1 MTRVFSFLKER
12 ALSSEHL
19 TEIQLQKLVDL
30 QGANSPEQTAGM
42 MSGLAHLRECSACAA
57 LVEGYRNAG
66 RKIDSV
72 KSLAIVVDRSKCPPE
87 EVWLELVAGI
97 VQEKEAMDLLRHCS
111 ECQACAQ
118 LLKEAEDGLEEE
130 VVEAESASPEWQ
142 LKMAQ
147 RMAAQVAVSREQQ
160 RRKLTLWV
168 PLGASAAAAAV
179 VAIVLFSLPKPP
191 DVEQTLAVA
200 YSDERTLPLRIAG
213 AQHAKLKQRR
223 EANQRSLFDTN
234 AQMVKAQNAV
244 STLCKRDPE
253 GAECLLTQAE
263 LNLLDWRYQPA
274 LTNLNK
280 IKPELRD
287 SEKYLL
293 VHAIAVFE
301 QAELSGS
308 DPDLLG
314 HAVSDLTKILQSNPH
329 DAVALFNRALIYEK
343 LNWMENAAA
352 DWLAFL
358 SIEKDPGWREE
369 AQQHLD
375 LIQQKKNRAS
385 RA

>member
-42 MSGLAHLRECSACAA
+42 MIGLAHLRECSACAA

-97 VQEKEAMDLLRHCS
+97 VQEKEAMELLRHCS

-118 LLKEAEDGLEEE
+118 RLREAEHGLEEE

-147 RMAAQVAVSREQQ
+147 RMAAQVAVSRELQ

-168 PLGASAAAAAV
+168 SFGASAAAAAV
-179 VAIVLFSLPKPP
+179 VAIVLFFFPKTP

-223 EANQRSLFDTN
+223 AANQKSLFDTN
-234 AQMVKAQNAV
+234 AHVVKAQNAV

-293 VHAIAVFE
+293 AHAIAVFE

-308 DPDLLG
+308 DPGLLG
-314 HAVSDLTKILQSNPH
+314 HAVSDLTKILQNNPH

-352 DWLAFL
+352 DWQAFL
-358 SIEKDPGWREE
+358 LSEKDPGWREE